1 MRHTFNRLAR
11 HGMRMYQTAK
21 HYGSMADRGI
31 RTAAYLYGQAIQPAL
46 RDAGVNTRKADMFL
60 KNSYDHYNLYS
71 DARNSGL
78 NVVESVASHL
88 RGGSFSY
95 R

>member
-1 MRHTFNRLAR
+1 
-11 HGMRMYQTAK
+11 MRMYQTAR

-31 RTAAYLYGQAIQPAL
+31 RTAAYIYGQAIQPAL
-46 RDAGVNTRKADMFL
+46 RDVGVNTGKADRYL
-60 KNSYDHYNLYS
+60 KTSYDHYNLYS
-71 DARNSGL
+71 DAIKSGV
-78 NVVESVASHL
+78 NVVDGIAANL

>member
-11 HGMRMYQTAK
+11 HGMQMYQKAK

-46 RDAGVNTRKADMFL
+46 RDAGMNAQKADIFL
-60 KNSYDHYNLYS
+60 KNNYDHYNMY
-71 DARNSGL
+71 ANAMQSGI
-78 NVVESVASHL
+78 NVVDGVAANL

>member
-21 HYGSMADRGI
+21 HYGSMADRSI
-31 RTAAYLYGQAIQPAL
+31 RAAAYLYGEAIQPAL
-46 RDAGVNTRKADMFL
+46 RDAGVNTRKADSFL
-60 KNSYDHYNLYS
+60 KNTYDHYNLYS
-71 DARNSGL
+71 NAVQSGV
-78 NVVESVASHL
+78 NVVDGVAANL

>member
-1 MRHTFNRLAR
+1 MNRIAR
-11 HGMRMYQTAK
+11 HGVQMYQKAK

-31 RTAAYLYGQAIQPAL
+31 RTAAYIYGEAIQPAL
-46 RDAGVNTRKADMFL
+46 RDAGFNTSRADGML
-60 KNSYDHYNLYS
+60 KNKYDHYNLY
-71 DARNSGL
+71 ANAIQSGV
-78 NVVESVASHL
+78 NVVDGVAANL